1 MQIRMSRSFWR
12 CSLAHDTI
20 YHTNGSQTNYIC
32 RMHMGICVTH
42 TFTTYFLFR
51 TTVFICGN
59 NTSIFVLCL
68 MFGTIILMGV
78 SECYS
83 TTFTEMNWVYQLPG
97 TLDDI
102 LELENRMQKQI
113 IKVLKMS
120 QLRVL
125 KTPS

>member
-1 MQIRMSRSFWR
+1 MSNVW
-12 CSLAHDTI
+12 
-20 YHTNGSQTNYIC
+20 NNY
-32 RMHMGICVTH
+32 
-42 TFTTYFLFR
+42 
-51 TTVFICGN
+51 
-59 NTSIFVLCL
+59 
-68 MFGTIILMGV
+68 LMGV